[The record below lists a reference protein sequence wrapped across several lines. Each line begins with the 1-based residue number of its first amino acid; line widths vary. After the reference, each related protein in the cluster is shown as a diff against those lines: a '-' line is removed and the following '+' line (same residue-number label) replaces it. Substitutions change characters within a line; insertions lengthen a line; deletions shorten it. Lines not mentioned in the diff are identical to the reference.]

1 MVNEEV
7 EKFDRE
13 EWKLRLEE
21 AKRIYANGI
30 DGLSDVSDEELER
43 AMANAK
49 AMPKDTKKHRE
60 ERSAAIE
67 TARNR
72 KYSKKA
78 IAKAGGKIVP
88 FDNAVFEQLF
98 AKEDANLAA
107 LAELETEISK
117 AKKAK
122 DKNTESRLKAKKAKL
137 KAERKEIEALIK
149 KNVISLLVKFGDI
162 ANICIFASLN
172 KKPKWRNW

>member
-78 IAKAGGKIVP
+78 IAKAGGK
-88 FDNAVFEQLF
+88 LF
-98 AKEDANLAA
+98 L
-107 LAELETEISK
+107 
-117 AKKAK
+117 
-122 DKNTESRLKAKKAKL
+122 
-137 KAERKEIEALIK
+137 
-149 KNVISLLVKFGDI
+149 
-162 ANICIFASLN
+162 
-172 KKPKWRNW
+172 

>member
-1 MVNEEV
+1 M
-7 EKFDRE
+7 
-13 EWKLRLEE
+13 
-21 AKRIYANGI
+21 
-30 DGLSDVSDEELER
+30 SDVSDEELER

-98 AKEDANLAA
+98 AKEDDNLAA

-117 AKKAK
+117 AKRLRIRIQNQNLKQKGKA
-122 DKNTESRLKAKKAKL
+122 
-137 KAERKEIEALIK
+137 
-149 KNVISLLVKFGDI
+149 
-162 ANICIFASLN
+162 
-172 KKPKWRNW
+172 

>member
-43 AMANAK
+43 MQMANAK

-67 TARNR
+67 TD
-72 KYSKKA
+72 KKQK
-78 IAKAGGKIVP
+78 IQQKIYCKAGGKIVP

-98 AKEDANLAA
+98 AKDG
-107 LAELETEISK
+107 
-117 AKKAK
+117 
-122 DKNTESRLKAKKAKL
+122 
-137 KAERKEIEALIK
+137 RKSCRI
-149 KNVISLLVKFGDI
+149 D
-162 ANICIFASLN
+162 
-172 KKPKWRNW
+172 RT

>member
-67 TARNR
+67 TVRNR
-72 KYSKKA
+72 KYSKKS
-78 IAKAGGKIVP
+78 
-88 FDNAVFEQLF
+88 
-98 AKEDANLAA
+98 NLLQKQA
-107 LAELETEISK
+107 
-117 AKKAK
+117 
-122 DKNTESRLKAKKAKL
+122 AKL
-137 KAERKEIEALIK
+137 FLLIMRY
-149 KNVISLLVKFGDI
+149 
-162 ANICIFASLN
+162 LN
-172 KKPKWRNW
+172 SFLQKRTKILPH

>member
-60 ERSAAIE
+60 ERSAAKQKRLRI
-67 TARNR
+67 RMLNQHL
-72 KYSKKA
+72 KQKK
-78 IAKAGGKIVP
+78 
-88 FDNAVFEQLF
+88 QSL
-98 AKEDANLAA
+98 
-107 LAELETEISK
+107 
-117 AKKAK
+117 
-122 DKNTESRLKAKKAKL
+122 RLK
-137 KAERKEIEALIK
+137 ERKLR
-149 KNVISLLVKFGDI
+149 L
-162 ANICIFASLN
+162 
-172 KKPKWRNW
+172 

>member
-67 TARNR
+67 TVRNR
-72 KYSKKA
+72 KYSKKS

-98 AKEDANLAA
+98 AKEDENLAA
-107 LAELETEISK
+107 LTELETEISK

-122 DKNTESRLKAKKAKL
+122 DKNAESTLKAKKQSLRL
-137 KAERKEIEALIK
+137 KERKLR
-149 KNVISLLVKFGDI
+149 L
-162 ANICIFASLN
+162 
-172 KKPKWRNW
+172 